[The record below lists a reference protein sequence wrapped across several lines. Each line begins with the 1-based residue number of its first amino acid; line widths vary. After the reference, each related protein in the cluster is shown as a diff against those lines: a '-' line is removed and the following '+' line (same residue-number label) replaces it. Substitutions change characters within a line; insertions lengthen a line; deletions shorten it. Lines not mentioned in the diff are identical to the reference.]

1 MLFLITLLILLIVY
15 LATHYTR
22 HSLRM
27 QMNERQTWWSAVGA
41 SHFTIP
47 ILSPFTSVVRSFFVR
62 IKLFREVTYV
72 DLSIRPIG

>member
-27 QMNERQTWWSAVGA
+27 QMNERQTWWSAIGA

-47 ILSPFTSVVRSFFVR
+47 ILSPFTSVVRLLLFVHPNC
-62 IKLFREVTYV
+62 FREMTCLNQYYT
-72 DLSIRPIG
+72 P

>member
-47 ILSPFTSVVRSFFVR
+47 ILSPFTSVVRSFFR
-62 IKLFREVTYV
+62 SSKL
-72 DLSIRPIG
+72 LSEMTFVNLYTP